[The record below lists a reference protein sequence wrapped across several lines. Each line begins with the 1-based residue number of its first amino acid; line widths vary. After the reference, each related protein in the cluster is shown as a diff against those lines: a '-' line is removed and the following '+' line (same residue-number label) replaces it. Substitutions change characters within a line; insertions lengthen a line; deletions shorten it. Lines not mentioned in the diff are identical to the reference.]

1 MQEQQ
6 AIDRIV
12 PKANHVGRRLEQL
25 DDEQLVELVQKH
37 GLGWKLAFNALLG
50 RHRRWVVGH
59 CVLRLGNYQDAQDV
73 TQRVLLRAYH
83 SLGRFEGRS
92 AFRTWLHAITENQ
105 CRTYLVQRARYVQT
119 EHIESLIELY
129 NAGAVSES
137 DLLVEQNAVSIALE
151 QVSPQAQEVLR
162 LRFFEDYSLEE
173 IAAALTISLSATKMR
188 LYRALDQFKVR
199 YLLMVE
205 HDCRDGFQCTVG
217 ARH

>member
-6 AIDRIV
+6 TIDRIV
-12 PKANHVGRRLEQL
+12 PEANHARRRLDKL
-25 DDEQLVELVQKH
+25 DDEQLVKLVQKR
-37 GLGWKLAFNALLG
+37 GLGWKLVFNALLG

-119 EHIESLIELY
+119 DHIESLIELF
-129 NAGAVSES
+129 NAGAASES
-137 DLLVEQNAVSIALE
+137 DTLVERNAVSMALE

-162 LRFFEDYSLEE
+162 LRFFEDYTLEE
-173 IAAALTISLSATKMR
+173 IAAALAISLSAAKMR
-188 LYRALDQFKVR
+188 LYRALDQFKAR
-199 YLLMVE
+199 YLLVAE
-205 HDCRDGFQCTVG
+205 HAGCDSAPCTVG
-217 ARH
+217 AGH